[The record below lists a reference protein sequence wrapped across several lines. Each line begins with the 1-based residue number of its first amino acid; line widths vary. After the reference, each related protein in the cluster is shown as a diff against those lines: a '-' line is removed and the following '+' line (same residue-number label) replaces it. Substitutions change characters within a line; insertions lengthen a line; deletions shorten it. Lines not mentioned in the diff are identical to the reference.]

1 LIDLALA
8 EVLDSPLLT
17 FDGRL
22 AAAPGHF
29 ATVDLI
35 A

>member
-8 EVLDSPLLT
+8 EVPDSPLLT